1 MDEIKIGK
9 KMLTAEQVQ
18 FYNSDGYLLIPNV
31 FNKEEISE
39 CVQET
44 AAMFQRLQMNGGK
57 LEATWGG
64 KWQESQIEQTERGQ
78 TSVLSIHNM
87 QYHSAVFTRM
97 LVHRQLTSAVVSL
110 IGPNVQLHH
119 TKLQVKPPYKGS
131 PFPLHQ
137 DYEYFPHANDTML
150 AAVVYLEDSSVEN
163 GCLCVVPGVHRQG
176 AIDHQHDGSHYLA
189 PEKYPLDQATPC
201 EGKAGDVLIFS
212 YLTPHGSNPNRT
224 KSPRRIVLF
233 QFRSADDLPLK
244 EVHKSPGQGMMIAG
258 INPIPTAKQI

>member
-1 MDEIKIGK
+1 
-9 KMLTAEQVQ
+9 MLTADQIQ
-18 FYNSDGYLLIPNV
+18 FYKSNGYLLIPNV
-31 FNKEEISE
+31 FRPEEIDE

-44 AAMFQRLQMNGGK
+44 DAMFARVQMNGRS

-64 KWQESQIEQTERGQ
+64 KWQENEIEEDERGQ

-97 LVHRQLTSAVVSL
+97 LVHRQLTSAVASL

-119 TKLQVKPPYKGS
+119 TKLHIKPPYKGS

-137 DYEYFPHANDTML
+137 DYDYFPHADDTML
-150 AAVVYLEDSSVEN
+150 AAVVYLEDASVES
-163 GCLCVVPGVHRQG
+163 GCLCVMPGVHHQG
-176 AIDHQHDGSHYLA
+176 ALEHKHDGSHYLT
-189 PEKYPLDQATPC
+189 PEEYPLESATAC

-212 YLTPHGSNPNRT
+212 YLTPHGSYPNRT
-224 KSPRRIVLF
+224 KHPRRIALF
-233 QFRSADDLPLK
+233 QFRAADDQPLK
-244 EVHKSPGQGMMIAG
+244 EVHQSPGQGMMVAG